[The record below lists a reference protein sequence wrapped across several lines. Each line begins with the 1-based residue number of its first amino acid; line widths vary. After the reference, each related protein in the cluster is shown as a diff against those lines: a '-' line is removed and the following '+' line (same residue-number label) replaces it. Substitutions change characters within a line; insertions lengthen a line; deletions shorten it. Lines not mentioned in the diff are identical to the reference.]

1 MHLIALYVAISIL
14 VLFLGTKQEKNLDKP
29 CIAAMVLVAIFAIVA
44 VIMLHGTSYFPLA
57 AFGTALLLLFHHT
70 IVHYNTDF
78 TEERCSC
85 APFQCK
91 DASNHETWVV
101 AAITAGLV
109 SLFQV

>member
-1 MHLIALYVAISIL
+1 MHLVALYIAISIL
-14 VLFLGTKQEKNLDKP
+14 VLYLGTKQEKNLDRP
-29 CIAAMVLVAIFAIVA
+29 CIAAMCLVAIFALVSIA
-44 VIMLHGTSYFPLA
+44 LLHGTPYFPLA
-57 AFGTALLLLFHHT
+57 AFATALLLLFHHT

-78 TEERCSC
+78 SDERCSC

-109 SLFQV
+109 SLFQI